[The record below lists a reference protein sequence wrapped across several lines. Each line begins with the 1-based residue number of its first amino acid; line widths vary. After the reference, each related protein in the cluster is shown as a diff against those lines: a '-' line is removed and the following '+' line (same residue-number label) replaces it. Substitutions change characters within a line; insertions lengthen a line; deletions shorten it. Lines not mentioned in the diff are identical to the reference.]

1 MSFFFLGESVM
12 KKSIILFSMGL
23 GVVLLITFIYF
34 LINHFS
40 SNSIDF
46 FKFFSM
52 PLNVYFTIAVASKIN
67 CRILPK
73 TISEISKFIALVF
86 FSFLTMFQIFQSSD
100 IDNSICLIVVIA
112 VFFNWNT
119 NVEKKNDN
127 GDAR

>member
-1 MSFFFLGESVM
+1 M
-12 KKSIILFSMGL
+12 KKGIILFFVGS
-23 GVVLLITFIYF
+23 GVVFLIIFVYF
-34 LINHFS
+34 LIYFFS
-40 SNSIDF
+40 SNSIDYF
-46 FKFFSM
+46 TLFSR
-52 PLNVYFTIAVASKIN
+52 PLSVYFAITVASKIN

-86 FSFLTMFQIFQSSD
+86 FSFLTMFQIFQSPD